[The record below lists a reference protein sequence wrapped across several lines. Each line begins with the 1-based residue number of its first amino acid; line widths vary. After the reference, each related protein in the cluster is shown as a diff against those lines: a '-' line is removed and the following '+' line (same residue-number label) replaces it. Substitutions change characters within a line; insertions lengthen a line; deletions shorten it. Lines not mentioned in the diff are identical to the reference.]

1 MKLGWLFTLCLIT
14 NMAVAQDYTVLE
26 RLIALSWQPHEV
38 SCTWMP
44 IFGDPA
50 RLNELTNIEP
60 SAPIESCSYGIMTVT
75 LTGTDTNGEHKRVT
89 FKGKARIFGQAFSVA
104 SRVKIGE
111 KISGDMLASLTCE
124 WSSLRTTAL
133 LDRDAII
140 GKLAVRPLIPGR
152 AILATDVRPRP
163 VIQSGDPVTIMYER
177 NGVTVKVD
185 GIAMKEGGVGEKI
198 PVRVPEVDKNRLVG
212 VIQDDA
218 TLRWIP

>member
-1 MKLGWLFTLCLIT
+1 MDAGLRRSRC
-14 NMAVAQDYTVLE
+14 AQRPVKRSAD
-26 RLIALSWQPHEV
+26 
-38 SCTWMP
+38 
-44 IFGDPA
+44 
-50 RLNELTNIEP
+50 
-60 SAPIESCSYGIMTVT
+60 APIEACSYGMMTIT
-75 LTGTDTNGEHKRVT
+75 LVGTDAHGEQKRVT

-104 SRVKIGE
+104 SRVKIGD
-111 KISGDMLASLTCE
+111 KLNGDMLTALTCE
-124 WSSLRTTAL
+124 WSNLRTTAL

-163 VIQSGDPVTIMYER
+163 VIRSGDAVTVMYER

-185 GIAMKEGGVGEKI
+185 GIAMKEGGIGEKI